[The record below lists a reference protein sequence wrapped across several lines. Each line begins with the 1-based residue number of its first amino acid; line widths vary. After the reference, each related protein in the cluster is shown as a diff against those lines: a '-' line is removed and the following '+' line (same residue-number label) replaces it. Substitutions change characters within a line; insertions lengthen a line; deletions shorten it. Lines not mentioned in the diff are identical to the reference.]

1 MRMCSALIEIALS
14 MSKRAGFA
22 FTSRTSNFSTISSIE
37 KMSRSGAI
45 DQPSSAG
52 RIEQA
57 LLDEA
62 VLAVQ
67 EQIRLRVSLGKLLV
81 ALTHHVRQVAEQRH
95 LLGNAEFHKVA
106 VEHDLARGGAEQ
118 VLAAQHDVDAHER
131 VVHGVR
137 ERVQR
142 VAVRAHDHVIR
153 HRTGLERDLTANEI
167 VEGDVFVGHLDAQCR
182 LAALRAERCFLLLAQ
197 IAVVAV
203 VAERLRAPCRFV
215 ARLNLLRRGYDSYA

>member
-1 MRMCSALIEIALS
+1 M
-14 MSKRAGFA
+14 
-22 FTSRTSNFSTISSIE
+22 
-37 KMSRSGAI
+37 
-45 DQPSSAG
+45 
-52 RIEQA
+52 
-57 LLDEA
+57 
-62 VLAVQ
+62 LAMQ
-67 EQIRLRVSLGKLLV
+67 EQIRLRVAFGKLLV

-106 VEHDLARGGAEQ
+106 VEHNLTRSGAEQ
-118 VLAAQHDVDAHER
+118 ILAAQHDIDAHER

-153 HRTGLERDLTANEI
+153 HRPRLERDLAANEV

-182 LAALRAERCFLLLAQ
+182 LAPLRAERCLLFLAQ

-215 ARLNLLRRGYDSYA
+215 ARLDLLRRGV